1 MKRRII
7 ALVLLVAALIAL
19 VGCSGGGGAT
29 GTYKLTKF
37 MGMEIEQ
44 ANSLYGLGGGEG
56 SLEDMFVLT
65 LKSGGKADFEVDGEK
80 QEVNYKISGENIE
93 LSLDGESI
101 NGTIKDKVITLSVE
115 GIELEFTKK

>member
-7 ALVLLVAALIAL
+7 ALVLLIAALTAL
-19 VGCSGGGGAT
+19 VGCSGGGGFT

-56 SLEDMFVLT
+56 SLEDMFIIT